1 MSETPNNIIRI
12 VIAEDHVVVRKGL
25 YSLLDHEPDISVV
38 GEAVDGEEAVALTKQ
53 LSPDLVVMD
62 IRMEKMNGVEAT
74 RILRETCPETA
85 ILVLTGFGDKDVLQ
99 EAMRA
104 GAHGF
109 LLKDAYP
116 DELIDAIHRL
126 IKGESLVSPRLLR
139 RLFDEYSRSEETE
152 DVEYEKLTPRE
163 MEVLK
168 LLTTG
173 LRNDEIARTL
183 VISEKTVKT
192 HLTRIYSK
200 LQVDG
205 RSQAI
210 IYAFRKGLVD
220 N

>member
-53 LSPDLVVMD
+53 LSPDLVMMD

-74 RILRETCPETA
+74 RIIRETCPETA

-139 RLFDEYSRSEETE
+139 RLFDEYSRREETE

-200 LQVDG
+200 LQVNG

-220 N
+220 K

>member
-53 LSPDLVVMD
+53 LNPDLVVMD
-62 IRMEKMNGVEAT
+62 IRMEKMGGVEAT
-74 RILRETCPETA
+74 RIIRETCPETS
-85 ILVLTGFGDKDVLQ
+85 ILVLTGFGDEDVLQ
-99 EAMRA
+99 ESMRA

-109 LLKDAYP
+109 LLKDASP

-173 LRNDEIARTL
+173 LSNDEIASTL

-200 LQVDG
+200 LQIHG

-220 N
+220 F

>member
-1 MSETPNNIIRI
+1 MSETPDNIIRI

-62 IRMEKMNGVEAT
+62 IRMEKMGGVEAT
-74 RILRETCPETA
+74 RIIRETCPETS
-85 ILVLTGFGDKDVLQ
+85 ILVLTGFGDKDILQ

-126 IKGESLVSPRLLR
+126 IKG
-139 RLFDEYSRSEETE
+139 
-152 DVEYEKLTPRE
+152 
-163 MEVLK
+163 
-168 LLTTG
+168 
-173 LRNDEIARTL
+173 
-183 VISEKTVKT
+183 
-192 HLTRIYSK
+192 
-200 LQVDG
+200 
-205 RSQAI
+205 
-210 IYAFRKGLVD
+210 
-220 N
+220 

>member
-25 YSLLDHEPDISVV
+25 CSLLDHEPDISVV

-53 LSPDLVVMD
+53 LNPDLVVMD
-62 IRMEKMNGVEAT
+62 IRMENMDGVEAT
-74 RILRETCPETA
+74 RIIRETYPEIS
-85 ILVLTGFGDKDVLQ
+85 ILVLTGFGDEDILQ

-109 LLKDAYP
+109 LLKDASP

-163 MEVLK
+163 MEILK

-173 LRNDEIARTL
+173 LRNEEIARTL

-192 HLTRIYSK
+192 HLARIYSK
-200 LQVDG
+200 LQIHG

-220 N
+220 F

>member
-53 LSPDLVVMD
+53 LSPDLVMMD

-74 RILRETCPETA
+74 RIIRETCPETA

-200 LQVDG
+200 LQVDS

-220 N
+220 K

>member
-53 LSPDLVVMD
+53 LSPDLVMMD

-74 RILRETCPETA
+74 RIIRETCPETA

>member
-1 MSETPNNIIRI
+1 MSETPKNIIRI

-53 LSPDLVVMD
+53 LNPDLVVMD

-74 RILRETCPETA
+74 RIIRETCPETS
-85 ILVLTGFGDKDVLQ
+85 ILVLTGFGDEDILQ

-109 LLKDAYP
+109 LLKDASP

-126 IKGESLVSPRLLR
+126 IKGGSLVSPRLLR

-152 DVEYEKLTPRE
+152 DVEYKKLTPRE
-163 MEVLK
+163 MEILK

-173 LRNDEIARTL
+173 LRNEEIARTL

-192 HLTRIYSK
+192 HLARIYSK
-200 LQVDG
+200 LQIHG

-220 N
+220 V

>member
-25 YSLLDHEPDISVV
+25 CSLLDHEPDISVV

-53 LSPDLVVMD
+53 LNPDLVVMD
-62 IRMEKMNGVEAT
+62 IRMENMDGVEAT
-74 RILRETCPETA
+74 RIIRETYPEIS
-85 ILVLTGFGDKDVLQ
+85 ILVLTGFGDEEILQ

-109 LLKDAYP
+109 LLKDASP

-126 IKGESLVSPRLLR
+126 IKGGSLVSPRLLR

-163 MEVLK
+163 MEILK

-173 LRNDEIARTL
+173 LRNEEIARTL

-192 HLTRIYSK
+192 HLARIYSK
-200 LQVDG
+200 LQIHG

-220 N
+220 V

>member
-1 MSETPNNIIRI
+1 MNETPKKIIRI
-12 VIAEDHVVVRKGL
+12 VIAEDHALVRKGL
-25 YSLLDHEPDISVV
+25 YSLLDLEPDISVV
-38 GEAVDGEEAVALTKQ
+38 GEAVDGEDAVALTKQ
-53 LSPDLVVMD
+53 LNPDLVVMD
-62 IRMEKMNGVEAT
+62 IRMEKMGGVEAT
-74 RILRETCPETA
+74 RIIHETCPETS
-85 ILVLTGFGDKDVLQ
+85 ILVLTGFGDEDVLQ
-99 EAMRA
+99 ESMRA

-109 LLKDAYP
+109 LLKDASP

-173 LRNDEIARTL
+173 LRNDEIASTL

-200 LQVDG
+200 LQIDG

-220 N
+220 F

>member
-53 LSPDLVVMD
+53 LSPDLVMMD

-74 RILRETCPETA
+74 RIIRETCPETA

-200 LQVDG
+200 LQVNG

-220 N
+220 K

>member
-53 LSPDLVVMD
+53 LSPDLVMMD

-74 RILRETCPETA
+74 RIIRETCPETA

-200 LQVDG
+200 LQVNG

>member
-1 MSETPNNIIRI
+1 
-12 VIAEDHVVVRKGL
+12 
-25 YSLLDHEPDISVV
+25 
-38 GEAVDGEEAVALTKQ
+38 
-53 LSPDLVVMD
+53 
-62 IRMEKMNGVEAT
+62 
-74 RILRETCPETA
+74 
-85 ILVLTGFGDKDVLQ
+85 
-99 EAMRA
+99 
-104 GAHGF
+104 
-109 LLKDAYP
+109 
-116 DELIDAIHRL
+116 
-126 IKGESLVSPRLLR
+126 
-139 RLFDEYSRSEETE
+139 
-152 DVEYEKLTPRE
+152 

>member
-1 MSETPNNIIRI
+1 MNETPNKIIRI

-53 LSPDLVVMD
+53 LNPDLVVMD
-62 IRMEKMNGVEAT
+62 IRMEKMGGVEAT
-74 RILRETCPETA
+74 RIIRETCPETS
-85 ILVLTGFGDKDVLQ
+85 ILVLTGFGDEDVLQ
-99 EAMRA
+99 ESMRA

-109 LLKDAYP
+109 LLKDASP

-173 LRNDEIARTL
+173 LRNDEIASTL

-200 LQVDG
+200 LQVNG

>member
-12 VIAEDHVVVRKGL
+12 VIAEDHIVVRKGL
-25 YSLLDHEPDISVV
+25 CSLLDDEPDISVV

-53 LSPDLVVMD
+53 LNPDLVVMD
-62 IRMEKMNGVEAT
+62 IRMEKMDGVEAT
-74 RILRETCPETA
+74 RIISETYPETS
-85 ILVLTGFGDKDVLQ
+85 ILVLTGFGDEDILQ

-109 LLKDAYP
+109 LLKDASP

-139 RLFDEYSRSEETE
+139 RLFDEYSRYEEAE

-173 LRNDEIARTL
+173 LRNEEIARTL

-192 HLTRIYSK
+192 HLARIYSK
-200 LQVDG
+200 LEIDG

-220 N
+220 V

>member
-1 MSETPNNIIRI
+1 MSETPDNIIRI

-85 ILVLTGFGDKDVLQ
+85 ILILTGFGDKDVLQ

-109 LLKDAYP
+109 LLKDAFP

-152 DVEYEKLTPRE
+152 DVEYKKLTPRE

>member
-62 IRMEKMNGVEAT
+62 IRMEKMGGVEAT
-74 RILRETCPETA
+74 RIIRETCPETS
-85 ILVLTGFGDKDVLQ
+85 ILVLTGFGDEDVLQ
-99 EAMRA
+99 ESMRA

-109 LLKDAYP
+109 LLKDASP

-173 LRNDEIARTL
+173 LRNDEIASTL

-200 LQVDG
+200 LQIDG

-220 N
+220 F

>member
-1 MSETPNNIIRI
+1 MSETPKNIIRI

-25 YSLLDHEPDISVV
+25 CSLLDHEPDISVV

-53 LSPDLVVMD
+53 LNPDLVVMD

-74 RILRETCPETA
+74 RIIRETCPETS
-85 ILVLTGFGDKDVLQ
+85 ILVLTGFGDEDILQ

-109 LLKDAYP
+109 LLKDASP

-126 IKGESLVSPRLLR
+126 IKGGSLVSPRLLR

-152 DVEYEKLTPRE
+152 DVEYKKLTPRE
-163 MEVLK
+163 MEILK

-173 LRNDEIARTL
+173 LRNEEIARTL

-192 HLTRIYSK
+192 HLARIYSK
-200 LQVDG
+200 LQIHG

-220 N
+220 V

>member
-25 YSLLDHEPDISVV
+25 CSLLDHEPDISVV

-53 LSPDLVVMD
+53 LNPDLVVMD
-62 IRMEKMNGVEAT
+62 IRMENMDGVEAT
-74 RILRETCPETA
+74 RIIRETYPEIS
-85 ILVLTGFGDKDVLQ
+85 ILVLTGFGDEDILQ

-109 LLKDAYP
+109 LLKDASP

-139 RLFDEYSRSEETE
+139 RLFDEYSRYEEAE

-163 MEVLK
+163 MEILK

-173 LRNDEIARTL
+173 LRNEEIARTL

-192 HLTRIYSK
+192 HLARIYSK
-200 LQVDG
+200 LQIHG

-220 N
+220 V